1 MRLFASAAVLSL
13 ILTAPVH
20 AQSASPASTATDATA
35 VQPKPVAVEKK
46 KDEGI
51 ICHRETPTGS
61 HFPVKVC
68 TTAEQRKAE
77 RSNVQRAQQ
86 TMQGGSS
93 LVPQ

>member
-1 MRLFASAAVLSL
+1 MRLFASLALLSL
-13 ILTAPVH
+13 ALAAPAF
-20 AQSASPASTATDATA
+20 AQSASSAPTTTDATA
-35 VQPKPVAVEKK
+35 VPLKPVAGDKK
-46 KDEGI
+46 KDDGI

-77 RSNVQRAQQ
+77 RSSVQRAQQ
-86 TMQGGSS
+86 TMQGGPS